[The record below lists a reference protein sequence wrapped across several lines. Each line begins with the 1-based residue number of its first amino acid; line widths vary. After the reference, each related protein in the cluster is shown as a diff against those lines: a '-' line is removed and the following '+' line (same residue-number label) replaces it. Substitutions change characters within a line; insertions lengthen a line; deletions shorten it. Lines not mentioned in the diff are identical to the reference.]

1 MSAIDVIRAGDPL
14 PRIASISAR
23 EKFAVAV
30 RWLDGREQVVDLAP
44 DIFTYKFYRPLRD
57 DAELFKSVHVT
68 CDGSAIA
75 WGEDEIDMPATS
87 VERLASEG
95 MEPSDFS
102 AFLKR
107 HHLTFDAAA
116 AQLGLSRRLIAY
128 YASERRAPRHV
139 ALACA
144 FLDSRLA
151 LARRR

>member
-1 MSAIDVIRAGDPL
+1 MNAIDVVRAGDPL

-23 EKFAVAV
+23 EKFAVSV
-30 RWLDGREQVVDLAP
+30 RWRVGREQIVDLAP
-44 DIFTYKFYRPLRD
+44 DIFTYKFYRP
-57 DAELFKSVHVT
+57 
-68 CDGSAIA
+68 
-75 WGEDEIDMPATS
+75 S
-87 VERLASEG
+87 VERLACEG
-95 MEPSDFS
+95 MEPSEFS

-116 AQLGLSRRLIAY
+116 AQLGPSRRLIAY